1 MLRAIGFVV
10 LLSAGGWQGGS
21 AERVDVT
28 GAWTVTITV
37 GDRQA
42 AGLAILSQDGTAVTG
57 MIGPAETDMM
67 PADGTVSGD
76 KLILTTRPRTGRT
89 AAFAKCE
96 VTITGDRMSG
106 TIDTDKGK
114 IEFVKRKRR
123 LGGEA

>member
-1 MLRAIGFVV
+1 MLRAIGLAVV
-10 LLSAGGWQGGS
+10 LWATGWQAGS
-21 AERVDVT
+21 APKFDVT
-28 GAWTVTITV
+28 GAWSITIAMA
-37 GDRQA
+37 DRQA
-42 AGLAILSQDGTAVTG
+42 TGLAILSQDGTTVTG

-96 VTITGDRMSG
+96 ATITGDRMSG

-114 IEFVKRKRR
+114 IEFVKRKRS
-123 LGGEA
+123 